1 MSIAYLLTGGNL
13 GNRFE
18 NLEKAAGLIQLK
30 CGDIRRV
37 SAVYETAA
45 WGITDQPAFYNQAL
59 AVQTALTPEVLM
71 KTILGIEEKMGRIRS
86 VKLGPRIID
95 IDILLMD
102 QLILDSDFLRVPH
115 PFMGERRFV
124 LTPLAEIAG
133 GIIHPVFKKSI
144 SEMLKDCSDLLDVHK
159 ISGDN

>member
-13 GNRFE
+13 GNRLE
-18 NLEKAAGLIQLK
+18 NLEKASGLIQQE
-30 CGDIRRV
+30 CGDIRRI

-45 WGITDQPAFYNQAL
+45 WGITDQPVFYNQAL
-59 AVQTALTPEVLM
+59 AVETSLAPDALM
-71 KTILGIEEKMGRIRS
+71 KTILWIEEKMGRIRS

-95 IDILLMD
+95 IDILLID

-115 PFMGERRFV
+115 PSMGERRFV

-133 GIIHPVFKKSI
+133 DIIHPVIKKSI
-144 SEMLKDCSDLLDVHK
+144 SGMLKDCSDLLDVHK